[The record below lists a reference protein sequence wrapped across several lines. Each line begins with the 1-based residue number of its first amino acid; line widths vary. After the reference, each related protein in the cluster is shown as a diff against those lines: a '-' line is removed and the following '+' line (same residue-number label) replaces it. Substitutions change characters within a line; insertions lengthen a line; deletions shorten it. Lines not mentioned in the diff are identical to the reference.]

1 MLTTDLSLRFDPI
14 YEKISRRFYE
24 HPLEFADAFARA
36 WFKLTHRDMG
46 PRTRYLGPEVPAE
59 DLIWQDP
66 IPAVNHKLVDER
78 DVAALKT
85 KVLSSGLSVAQ
96 LVSTAWASAA
106 TFRGSD
112 KRGGANGA
120 RIRLAPQK
128 NWAVN
133 NPVQLAKVMKVLES
147 IQKEFNSTQTGGKKV
162 SLADLI
168 VLAGCA
174 GVEKAAK
181 DAGFAVTVPFTP
193 GRMDFLVKSIEEI
206 HPNPYCYI
214 SKARFYSYRD
224 SIKLLINQ
232 ETTRDELF
240 HLLEPFVRLL
250 KDNHTHIHFP
260 EKSKGIDSK
269 ESLDEILGDSK
280 NTIKYQRYD
289 NRIGYLQINYFA
301 IGKNEFARLTDS
313 IFNQIKKDSV
323 INLIID
329 IRNNPGGNSSLADYL
344 ISNIYDKPYKG
355 SSKIQEKR
363 SEQAGVFM
371 KGMFSWWFRPFI
383 KSIKTL
389 RDYYNTPIGGIYNDI
404 KGFKTPMVQDLADLA
419 VLGKA
424 NPAPLETIGLDLAQ
438 LTTAETLAEE
448 MADLLARSNGER
460 MSHSV

>member
-1 MLTTDLSLRFDPI
+1 MKKLKRIIFRAFIVGIVLIIILVIVASTTKFQIVRNDTMDYFYAQHIKIDSISID
-14 YEKISRRFYE
+14 EKISRE
-24 HPLEFADAFARA
+24 LAF
-36 WFKLTHRDMG
+36 
-46 PRTRYLGPEVPAE
+46 E
-59 DLIWQDP
+59 D
-66 IPAVNHKLVDER
+66 
-78 DVAALKT
+78 
-85 KVLSSGLSVAQ
+85 
-96 LVSTAWASAA
+96 
-106 TFRGSD
+106 
-112 KRGGANGA
+112 
-120 RIRLAPQK
+120 
-128 NWAVN
+128 
-133 NPVQLAKVMKVLES
+133 
-147 IQKEFNSTQTGGKKV
+147 
-162 SLADLI
+162 
-168 VLAGCA
+168 
-174 GVEKAAK
+174 
-181 DAGFAVTVPFTP
+181 
-193 GRMDFLVKSIEEI
+193 MDFLVKSIEEI

-355 SSKIQEKR
+355 RSKIQEKR

-371 KGMFSWWFRPFI
+371 KGAFSWWFRPFI

-404 KGFKTPMVQDLADLA
+404 KGFKNPMNVPHRYSGNVYLLINYYTGSTALGFATVFKDYNIGKIIGEETRSEVNEFGDVVPFDLPNSRLW
-419 VLGKA
+419 VWCSTKRYIRPIGEMTVGGL
-424 NPAPLETIGLDLAQ
+424 NPDIYIKDKNDSILNYTISMIKN
-438 LTTAETLAEE
+438 E
-448 MADLLARSNGER
+448 
-460 MSHSV
+460 